1 MGVLSNRVDVKQSAS
16 RTERAL
22 ERRAEPFQALFAD
35 ASSWPT
41 RLFELAWRGV
51 ILNSAH
57 DSICACSIDDV
68 VDAVLH
74 RFAESRQIAEGLAQ
88 RALTSFAARSPSRA
102 RSS

>member
-1 MGVLSNRVDVKQSAS
+1 VA
-16 RTERAL
+16 
-22 ERRAEPFQALFAD
+22 
-35 ASSWPT
+35 T

-74 RFAESRQIAEGLAQ
+74 RFAESR
-88 RALTSFAARSPSRA
+88 RSPRPGQ
-102 RSS
+102 RR